1 MGLFDSQSLPLTM
14 VLLTEICQ
22 RELAVAMK
30 TPLGIIKVRY
40 SNCTDACTGSYMQ
53 SMFYTKLEFKWRHF
67 NLKTAWLQVYCGQRI
82 QDVMHLG

>member
-1 MGLFDSQSLPLTM
+1 MATLYLECLMGLFDSQSLLLTM

-30 TPLGIIKVRY
+30 TPLGIVKIRY

-53 SMFYTKLEFKWRHF
+53 SMFYDTKLDFEWRHF
-67 NLKTAWLQVYCGQRI
+67 N
-82 QDVMHLG
+82 